1 MNQSNPEKLPGKPRI
16 LVAPLDWGLGHATR
30 CIPIIRELLAAGAA
44 VWLAGEGA
52 QEKLLKNE
60 FPGLPFLQL
69 PGYRVQYSKTP
80 GGLLWK
86 MIGQTSQLKKAIRT
100 EHNWLKQAVAEYQF
114 DAVISDNRFGLYHA
128 SVPCI
133 FITHQLNIK
142 TGLGKWSERIL
153 QKWNYCYI
161 NRFTE
166 CWVPDLQGA
175 DNGTALTLAGELS
188 HPAKMP
194 AVPVKYIGWLSR
206 FEYKPVDVKKNHLLV
221 VLSGPE
227 PQRSL
232 LEKKIMEE
240 LKHYNGAAT
249 IVRGLPVATDS
260 IASDERFR
268 FYDHLPLAE
277 LNAAML
283 EADYVISRTGYSTVM
298 DIAAL
303 QKKSIL
309 IPTPGQS
316 EQEYLAKELSAK
328 KIAVTISQDK
338 FSLLSSLTTANH
350 FSFQLPPMSD
360 AALLHNSVH
369 DFLASL
375 S

>member
-100 EHNWLKQAVAEYQF
+100 EHNWLKQAVAEYRF

-153 QKWNYCYI
+153 QKWNYRYI

-175 DNGTALTLAGELS
+175 DNGTALTLADELS

-206 FEYKPVDVKKNHLLV
+206 FAYKPVDVKKNHLLV

-240 LKHYNGAAT
+240 LKNYNGTAT
-249 IVRGLPVATDS
+249 IVRGLPGATDS

-309 IPTPGQS
+309 IPTPGQT

-350 FSFQLPPMSD
+350 FSFQVPPMSKP
-360 AALLHNSVH
+360 ALLRDTVH
-369 DFLASL
+369 DFLTSL